1 MRIIKNVD
9 DLKKEIKENELESL
23 LSISLDSSI
32 LKQIL
37 YNLFLIDFSELEDSK
52 IIILESGESADLIP
66 EIEGKFPEEVIGID
80 DEFTQTVYILDD
92 YGNGIIV
99 MERIKEE

>member
-23 LSISLDSSI
+23 LSTSLDSSI